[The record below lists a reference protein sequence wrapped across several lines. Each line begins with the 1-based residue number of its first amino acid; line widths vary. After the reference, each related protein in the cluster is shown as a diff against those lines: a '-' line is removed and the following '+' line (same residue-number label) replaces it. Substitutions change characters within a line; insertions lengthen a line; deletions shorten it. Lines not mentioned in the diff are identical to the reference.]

1 MRDHIVQDMDDIPE
15 DLSFDMSLLDEQ
27 LYPSSEVFNG
37 VKKLPDVLNNDVGF
51 LDQSWMNSYISVAN
65 NPDNYKNDLT
75 SITIPITD
83 AISDTES
90 LAGGNSTVSSPALS
104 DDGRSFGFDVTDDQ
118 LLKLSVKDLNS
129 QMKGLPKD
137 FVKKIKQRR
146 RTLKN
151 RGYAHS
157 CRLKR
162 LEEKS
167 SLQRTKKDLE
177 DDVEMLK
184 QRLQKV
190 SHERD
195 FYKSQFEKMV
205 ARQNLL
211 HRK

>member
-1 MRDHIVQDMDDIPE
+1 MRDHIVEDMDDIPE

-51 LDQSWMNSYISVAN
+51 LDQSWMNSYISVGN
-65 NPDNYKNDLT
+65 NPDNYKNDLA
-75 SITIPITD
+75 SIT
-83 AISDTES
+83 ISDTES

-118 LLKLSVKDLNS
+118 LLNLSVKDLNS
-129 QMKGLPKD
+129 QVKGLPKD

-184 QRLQKV
+184 QQLQKV

-195 FYKSQFEKMV
+195 FYKSQFEKI